1 MPRFPISRQ
10 PGAMDCGA
18 TCLKMIAEF
27 YGKKFSINFFKKK
40 TQVSKEGVSFASI
53 IEAAESLGLRSTA
66 AKLDLDA
73 IKEHNFMP
81 CIVHWKQNHFVIL
94 YKIKGN
100 KAYVADPGAGLLK
113 YTKSEFESNWKGKSD
128 VGVALNFKP
137 SSEFYQ
143 LELTDDEKEKKQG
156 LGYLI
161 NYLKGYNKYYV
172 QLFLGFF
179 VGSFILLLT
188 PFLSQAIV
196 DKGINNLDLNFVYLI
211 LIAQSL
217 LYVGRIFIDVFRRWI
232 LLHIGTRVSISLV
245 SDFLFKLLKLP
256 ISFFE
261 NHLIGDILQR
271 IEEHDRIKQLLTV
284 NSLAALFSIINLV
297 VFGTVLLIYNY
308 TVFFVFFIGTAL
320 SIIWILISLKARKKH
335 DVTRFG
341 ILAKNKEKTI
351 ELIKGITEIKL
362 NNNEKQKRWEWEEI
376 QAKLFS
382 TNLKWESVQMAQNT
396 GVTVIEE
403 AKNIIISF
411 ISAKA
416 VIEGHITLGAMFS
429 INMIVGQL
437 FAPVAS
443 IIQFIMN
450 YADAKISVNRIEEI
464 RNERDEVDEKK
475 HFINDK
481 IENTELKF
489 EDVSF
494 SYMGTRSDLV
504 LKKINLTVLKGKQT
518 AIVGKSGSGKST
530 LMKLMLKFHEPTDGM
545 IQVGNFNFANVN
557 PTVWRN
563 NIGVVLQDGYIFSDT
578 IFNNV
583 AMGKEE
589 ATLEEVIHASK
600 IACIHDFIIENL
612 PLGYQTIIGSE
623 GVSLSKGQHQRLLIA
638 RAVIKNPKYIF
649 MDESTSALDTSTER
663 KLINNLSEYFNN
675 KTVVV
680 IAHRLSTIKNSDQIL
695 VIDQGKI
702 TEKGTHEELVSNKG
716 YYYQLVKDQIEL
728 D

>member
-1 MPRFPISRQ
+1 MPKFPISRQ

-18 TCLKMIAEF
+18 TCLKMISEF
-27 YGKKFSINFFKKK
+27 YGKKFSINFLKKK
-40 TQVSKEGVSFASI
+40 THVSKEGVSFANI
-53 IEAAESLGLRSTA
+53 IEAAETIGLRSTA

-73 IKEHNFMP
+73 IEVHNFMP
-81 CIVHWKQNHFVIL
+81 CIIHWKQNHFIIL
-94 YKIKGN
+94 YKISGN
-100 KAYVADPGAGLLK
+100 KVYVADPGAGLIK
-113 YTKSEFESNWKGKSD
+113 YSKTEFETNWKGKSD

-143 LELTDDEKEKKQG
+143 LDLSDDEKEKTQG
-156 LGYLI
+156 LSYLI

-188 PFLSQAIV
+188 PFLSQAII

-211 LIAQSL
+211 LIAQAL
-217 LYVGRIFIDVFRRWI
+217 LYVGRVLIDIFRRWI
-232 LLHIGTRVSISLV
+232 LLHIGTRISISLV

-261 NHLIGDILQR
+261 NHLIGDLLQR

-284 NSLAALFSIINLV
+284 NSLAALFSVINLV
-297 VFGTVLLIYNY
+297 VFGTVLLIYDF
-308 TVFFVFFIGTAL
+308 TIFFIFFTGTAL
-320 SIIWILISLKARKKH
+320 SLLWILMSLKARKKH
-335 DVTRFG
+335 DIARFG

-351 ELIKGITEIKL
+351 ELIKGINEIKL

-376 QAKLFS
+376 QAKLFL
-382 TNLKWESVQMAQNT
+382 TNLKWESVQMTQNV
-396 GVTVIEE
+396 GVTIIEE

-411 ISAKA
+411 VSAKA
-416 VIEGHITLGAMFS
+416 VIEGDITLGAMFS

-450 YADAKISVNRIEEI
+450 YADAKISVNRIEEV
-464 RNERDEVDEKK
+464 RNETDEIDNKK
-475 HFINDK
+475 HFIEEIKEDNEMQFD
-481 IENTELKF
+481 
-489 EDVSF
+489 DVSF
-494 SYMGTRSDLV
+494 SYMGTRTDLV

-545 IQVGNFNFANVN
+545 IQIGNFNFTNVN
-557 PTVWRN
+557 PTAWRK

-583 AMGKEE
+583 AMGKED
-589 ATLEEVIHASK
+589 ATIEEVINASK
-600 IACIHDFIIENL
+600 IACIHDFISENL

-623 GVSLSKGQHQRLLIA
+623 GISLSKGQHQRLLIA

-649 MDESTSALDTSTER
+649 MDESTSALDTSTEK
-663 KLINNLSEYFNN
+663 KLMDNLNKYFTNR
-675 KTVVV
+675 TVVV

-702 TEKGTHEELVSNKG
+702 TEKGTHDELVNQKG
-716 YYYQLVKDQIEL
+716 YYFQLVKDQIEL